1 MIIKN
6 IIFIAVFDEKPFL
19 NVLKHGYNEIEF
31 AQSNSGFSRPFTQGV
46 EITPSLSYDY
56 GVFLCLSYYGDWKLG
71 GLMPCRLL
79 GCGLLTRLSVASMF
93 LAGLEVAPINPRRT
107 LMDNCIQNLPSP
119 VNTRQKQ
126 ILNKLLGRKRFN
138 RDALEVLNNNGFISK
153 IHISLVSNGW
163 NLDLL
168 TVDQQTATLKTLD
181 GSKNKVFKSLDT
193 VNEFLR
199 DLGISCYVVSS
210 EIKEV
215 NHA

>member
-1 MIIKN
+1 MTMQKT
-6 IIFIAVFDEKPFL
+6 IFIIVPNRKSFFID
-19 NVLKHGYNEIEF
+19 VKHGYNKKEF
-31 AQSNSGFSRPFTQGV
+31 VKSNSGFSRPFTQGV

-71 GLMPCRLL
+71 GFMPCRLL

-93 LAGLEVAPINPRRT
+93 LAGQEVTPTNPRRT
-107 LMDNCIQNLPSP
+107 LMDKCIQNLPYP
-119 VNTRQKQ
+119 VNAQQKQ

-153 IHISLVSNGW
+153 IHIRLVSNGW

-193 VNEFLR
+193 ANEFLR